1 MTPKTPILSR
11 FADTTTSSP
20 LFLPDLTLWYG
31 WHHKLGTVP
40 ERWRG
45 YSLPDIARSLGVP
58 VWMTARTYRLDW
70 GPTKI
75 KVHRQGGERTVLY
88 ESAAGTLTER
98 WEKGPDGDWWQTE
111 YPVRTASDL
120 ELALGMVS
128 TRRYVLEPGPLLERQ
143 AEVGGDGVVAI
154 ELPRRPFS
162 QVFLEWL
169 GWSDGLMLFFEAQDL
184 VDEMIAALEAQVQTL
199 IREAVSLPGPVI
211 VSPDNLD
218 AQFISPAY
226 FDQYLAGSYTRTADV
241 LHAQGKQ
248 LMVGTGGYIRRL
260 LPGLDQAGVD
270 AVQGISGPP
279 QSDATL
285 AEARAAAPNLTL
297 WGGIPQDAL
306 YTDFPEADFEFMV
319 RQAARD
325 AAQDE
330 RTILGVADVVPVA
343 ADVNRLERVLALIE
357 QASW

>member
-1 MTPKTPILSR
+1 MGQATILQH
-11 FADTTTSSP
+11 FTGHPASSP
-20 LFLPDLTLWYG
+20 FFLPDLTLWYG
-31 WHHKLGTVP
+31 WHHKLGTLP

-45 YSLPDIARSLGVP
+45 YSLPDIARSLDVP
-58 VWMTARTYRLDW
+58 VWMTVRPYHLDW

-88 ESAAGTLTER
+88 ESAAGTLAER
-98 WEKGPDGDWWQTE
+98 WEKGPDGDWWQID
-111 YPVRTASDL
+111 YPVKTSNDF
-120 ELALGMVS
+120 EIALGMVNA
-128 TRRYVLEPGPLLERQ
+128 RRYVLETGQLLERQ
-143 AEVGGDGVVAI
+143 SEVSGDGIVAI

-169 GWSDGLMLFFEAQDL
+169 GWSDGLMLFFEAQDQ
-184 VDEMIAALEAQVQTL
+184 VDEMIAALEVQVQAL
-199 IREAVSLPGPVI
+199 IREAATLPGLI
-211 VSPDNLD
+211 FVSPDNLD

-226 FDQYLAGSYTRTADV
+226 FDQYLAGSYARTADV
-241 LHAQGKQ
+241 MHAQGKQ

-285 AEARAAAPNLTL
+285 AEARAAGPNLTL

-306 YTDFPEADFEFMV
+306 YTDFPEADFESLV
-319 RQAARD
+319 KQVARE

-330 RTILGVADVVPVA
+330 HAILGVADVVPVA
-343 ADVNRLERVLALIE
+343 ADIDRLERIPALIE
-357 QASW
+357 QANW